1 MLAIAAKRLKNP
13 SSGPKAKDGRMIDGR
28 RLCRQHQ
35 ALARRLRARI
45 VRRRILVRADGRD
58 VHQACAG
65 ARRGAGDCLGAFRL
79 HRVEAL
85 PALFIQDADQIDDG
99 IGIAHRR
106 LDRIR
111 KSQIGLHG
119 VDLADPAERLQV
131 PGQFRTADRHP
142 DPVAAWPAPA
152 LHGGRGNPSRRRR

>member
-1 MLAIAAKRLKNP
+1 MHK
-13 SSGPKAKDGRMIDGR
+13 
-28 RLCRQHQ
+28 
-35 ALARRLRARI
+35 
-45 VRRRILVRADGRD
+45 
-58 VHQACAG
+58 ACAG

-119 VDLADPAERLQV
+119 VDLADPAQRLQMS
-131 PGQFRTADRHP
+131 GQFRTAHRHP
-142 DPVAAWPAPA
+142 DPVIPDGQRPHHMAAEETRAAEDCDQLVEVA
-152 LHGGRGNPSRRRR
+152 LQNHRRAGIQDGFCAV